1 MSSMLT
7 CTNQPTNNQQNQVK
21 TLGEQWKQE
30 LEEIRENQTIENKQR
45 HLRAVKQAKEMRILR
60 NQRKIEQEIREIRQA
75 EIDLFKAKEQ
85 RQKEKRE
92 LNQAI
97 TSLNNIQLTLF
108 KVENFNNPVNDS
120 DYVEEC
126 LRAIEKA
133 SIKPFITFF
142 KWFNNLK
149 LDKINEINTPTF
161 QFDLISEI
169 CYNDSNLIKLMF
181 QFIDL
186 IEDSE
191 ELSEAIYD
199 EYNVFEAIKDRFEEV
214 DRIGLT
220 LMFNDLIEIL
230 NNIQLKY
237 KSIYSPTKY
246 EFYQTLIEFVNKW
259 KQYMIDEFENNYNL

>member
-1 MSSMLT
+1 MLT
-7 CTNQPTNNQQNQVK
+7 NTNQPTTNNQNQAI

-30 LEEIRENQTIENKQR
+30 LEEIRESQFNKTFENN
-45 HLRAVKQAKEMRILR
+45 QAKQMRLLR
-60 NQRKIEQEIREIRQA
+60 NQEKIEQEIRELRQA
-75 EIDLFKAKEQ
+75 KIDDFKIKEQ
-85 RQKEKRE
+85 NQRERRQ
-92 LNQAI
+92 LNQVI
-97 TSLNNIQLTLF
+97 TSLSNIQLILM
-108 KVENFNNPVNDS
+108 KVEAFNNPVNDS

-126 LRAIEKA
+126 LKAIEKA

-149 LDKINEINTPTF
+149 LDKINEIDTPTY

-191 ELSEAIYD
+191 ELSEALYD

-214 DRIGLT
+214 NQRDLT

-237 KSIYSPTKY
+237 KSIYSPIKY
-246 EFYQTLIEFVNKW
+246 EFYQTLIEFCNKW
-259 KQYMIDEFENNYNL
+259 KQYMKEELENNYL

>member
-7 CTNQPTNNQQNQVK
+7 NTQANNQNQTNQVK

-30 LEEIRENQTIENKQR
+30 LEEIRENQTFENNQK
-45 HLRAVKQAKEMRILR
+45 HLRAVKQAKQMRLLR
-60 NQRKIEQEIREIRQA
+60 NQEKIEQQIRELRQA
-75 EIDLFKAKEQ
+75 KIDDFKTKEQ
-85 RQKEKRE
+85 DIIKRKQ

-97 TSLNNIQLTLF
+97 TSLNNIQLILM
-108 KVENFNNPVNDS
+108 KVEGFNNPVNDS

-126 LRAIEKA
+126 LKAIDKA

-142 KWFNNLK
+142 KWFNT
-149 LDKINEINTPTF
+149 LDKINEIETPTF

-186 IEDSE
+186 IEDCE
-191 ELSEAIYD
+191 ELSEALYD

-214 DRIGLT
+214 DKRGLK
-220 LMFNDLIEIL
+220 LLFNELIKIL

-237 KSIYSPTKY
+237 KSIYNPTKY
-246 EFYQTLIEFVNKW
+246 EFYQTLIEFCNKW
-259 KQYMIDEFENNYNL
+259 KQYMLDEFENNYNL